1 MTDET
6 AETPAA
12 GGEPTEAVE
21 TPARQPRAL
30 HIPRWAAA
38 ALAAIVLLGAGFGI
52 GWAAAPG
59 GGHEQSIERVGP
71 GFRGP
76 GGRFVAPGGGDGNV
90 IPGFGGGQGRIGG
103 AFLGVQVQDAPSGQ
117 QGASITTVQS
127 GSPAEQAGLKA
138 GDVVT
143 AVDGNSVTSPGQ
155 LAQRIAGFEPGD
167 QITITYT
174 RSGASAQ
181 ATVKLG
187 SRAAPQPSNPA

>member
-6 AETPAA
+6 AETPAT
-12 GGEPTEAVE
+12 GDEPTEAVE
-21 TPARQPRAL
+21 TPPREPRSL
-30 HIPRWAAA
+30 HVPRWLVA
-38 ALAAIVLLGAGFGI
+38 ALAALVLLGAGFGI

-59 GGHEQSIERVGP
+59 GGHERGIGSVRPAFP
-71 GFRGP
+71 GGSGGP
-76 GGRFVAPGGGDGNV
+76 GGRFVAPGGGGGFN
-90 IPGFGGGQGRIGG
+90 FGGQTRIGG
-103 AFLGVQVQDAPSGQ
+103 AFLGVQVQDASGGQ
-117 QGASITTVQS
+117 QGASISNVQS
-127 GSPAEQAGLKA
+127 GSPADQAGLKA

-143 AVDGNSVTSPGQ
+143 AVDSNPVTSASQ
-155 LAQRIAGFEPGD
+155 LAQRISGFQAGD